1 MSDSKPHFVD
11 PSDPLVT
18 SLYDIYVKYTGDEKN
33 KPMTIGGGTYARA
46 LKKGVAFGML
56 MPGRPDVVHQAD
68 EHVFIEDL
76 ILATAIYAEAM
87 MVLGR

>member
-1 MSDSKPHFVD
+1 
-11 PSDPLVT
+11 
-18 SLYDIYVKYTGDEKN
+18 
-33 KPMTIGGGTYARA
+33 
-46 LKKGVAFGML
+46 ML

-87 MVLGR
+87 MVLGDSMRLRKIKNAGLQLAKHQN